1 MPTTAIVEQRYAW
14 AFMGNES
21 SGAVRRA
28 RPVIESREDRRWALE
43 WPTKRVGREAS
54 RAHPHPVATV
64 KMFAFVVPSL
74 LVQSLPL
81 ADLLVAIGVA
91 IHSQPASIGHS
102 WKDRFDYGG
111 DGVRGTRRSR
121 APDPCRSRAG
131 S

>member
-1 MPTTAIVEQRYAW
+1 
-14 AFMGNES
+14 
-21 SGAVRRA
+21 
-28 RPVIESREDRRWALE
+28 
-43 WPTKRVGREAS
+43 
-54 RAHPHPVATV
+54 VATV

-121 APDPCRSRAG
+121 APDPCRYRAG
-131 S
+131 LGCPEAAFARYPAEPGSGSISCASTYTGLV